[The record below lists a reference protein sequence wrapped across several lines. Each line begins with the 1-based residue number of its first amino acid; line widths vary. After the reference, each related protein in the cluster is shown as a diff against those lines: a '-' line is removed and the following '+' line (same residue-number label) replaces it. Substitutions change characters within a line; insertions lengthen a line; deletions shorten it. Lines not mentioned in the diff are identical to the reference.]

1 MQQEK
6 MAILLGK
13 EMQMNDEIF
22 PFIEVWPW
30 WETEIE

>member
-22 PFIEVWPW
+22 SVYRGL
-30 WETEIE
+30 TMMGDRN